1 MSVSIREQSQQ
12 LKAAASARLPAE
24 VVAVFDRS
32 VEQMRQKGVPS
43 GTVAVG
49 DRLESFTLSDATGA
63 PVTLEDLVA
72 DGPVV
77 IVFYR
82 GGWCP
87 YCNLALRT
95 YQQELLPKM
104 IAFDARLVAISP
116 QTPDESLTTAQKAGL
131 EFTVLSDPGSRLA
144 SRIGVAF
151 QQAEEVLDAQRR
163 LGLDLAQ
170 VNAEASI
177 ELPMPTVLIVDADR
191 TVRFVDV
198 QPDYTSRTEVADIV
212 DGLAGLAG

>member
-12 LKAAASARLPAE
+12 LKVAASSRLPAE

-49 DRLESFTLSDATGA
+49 DRLESFILSDATGA

-72 DGPVV
+72 DGPAV

-87 YCNLALRT
+87 VLQPGVT
-95 YQQELLPKM
+95 HLP
-104 IAFDARLVAISP
+104 
-116 QTPDESLTTAQKAGL
+116 AG
-131 EFTVLSDPGSRLA
+131 A
-144 SRIGVAF
+144 SA
-151 QQAEEVLDAQRR
+151 
-163 LGLDLAQ
+163 
-170 VNAEASI
+170 
-177 ELPMPTVLIVDADR
+177 
-191 TVRFVDV
+191 
-198 QPDYTSRTEVADIV
+198 
-212 DGLAGLAG
+212 

>member
-82 GGWCP
+82 GGWSP